1 MTYNL
6 YLIKLSNEDEF
17 SDDIID
23 RDKLGYSE
31 NMTQE
36 EIYNAIRGY
45 WRISETSFEE
55 ADFFLGLAPEDNSGR
70 RFKIVMEIKHYN
82 NSLTTVDE
90 DESNNSGGE
99 IKTDTKYFEGDI
111 TNETNLVGKVV
122 QFNKPSQNRR
132 LKMTSDELEQFIV
145 EN

>member
-17 SDDIID
+17 SDDIIE
-23 RDKLGYSE
+23 RDWLGYSK
-31 NMTQE
+31 NMTQD

-55 ADFFLGLAPEDNSGR
+55 ADFFLGLAPEDESGR
-70 RFKIVMEIKHYN
+70 RFKIVMEIKHYK
-82 NSLTTVDE
+82 NSLTTIEE
-90 DESNNSGGE
+90 DESLAYDNC
-99 IKTDTKYFEGDI
+99 IKAGAKYFEGDI
-111 TNETNLVGKVV
+111 TNETNLVGRVV